1 MDRFDNMRVFAKVV
15 ESGSFAGAAARLGI
29 SPSMVS
35 QHVKELEQRLGGRLL
50 NRTTR
55 KLSLTETGRAFY
67 ERCTRLLT
75 DLDEIERA
83 VSDMDAAPRGKLR
96 VNATSSFGIL
106 QLAPAI
112 TDFTTRFPAI
122 SIELMLSE
130 RMADLI
136 EEGFDVAVRVEKVPD
151 SSLIARQLAPCRM
164 VVCGSPCYMEKHGR
178 PRTPS
183 DLTNHNC
190 LTVAGTGL
198 SYYRTWHLTAADGT
212 ALNISPMGNLRTNSG
227 AVLMVAAL
235 AGHGLV
241 CLPTYLVSD
250 ALKSGRLVT
259 VLDDYVAPPYTLRA
273 LYPHNRH
280 LSAKVRAFVDFLAA
294 RFGREPPWD
303 SWCRTPSGQSALPA
317 AHQREMTGSSIKP
330 RRSKTR
336 TDAP

>member
-1 MDRFDNMRVFAKVV
+1 
-15 ESGSFAGAAARLGI
+15 
-29 SPSMVS
+29 
-35 QHVKELEQRLGGRLL
+35 
-50 NRTTR
+50 
-55 KLSLTETGRAFY
+55 
-67 ERCTRLLT
+67 
-75 DLDEIERA
+75 
-83 VSDMDAAPRGKLR
+83 
-96 VNATSSFGIL
+96 
-106 QLAPAI
+106 
-112 TDFTTRFPAI
+112 
-122 SIELMLSE
+122 MLSE
-130 RMADLI
+130 RMAELI
-136 EEGFDVAVRVEKVPD
+136 EEGFDVAVRVEEVPD

-164 VVCGSPCYMEKHGR
+164 VVCGSSSYIDKHGR

-190 LTVAGTGL
+190 LTVAGTRL

-250 ALKSGRLVT
+250 ALKSRRLVT

-280 LSAKVRAFVDFLAA
+280 LSAKVRAFVDFLAT

-303 SWCRTPSGQSALPA
+303 SWCRTPSGQSPLPA

-330 RRSKTR
+330 RRSKTVR
-336 TDAP
+336 TLHDLALRIGRDGCASVGQGSPEEGARSESGGRRQHAHPVERCAVGLVRL